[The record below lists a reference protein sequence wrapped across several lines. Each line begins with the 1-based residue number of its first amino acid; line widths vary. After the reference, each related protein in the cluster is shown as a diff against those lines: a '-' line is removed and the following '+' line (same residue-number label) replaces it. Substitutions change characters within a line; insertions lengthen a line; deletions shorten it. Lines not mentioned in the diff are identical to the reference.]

1 MVSWF
6 KAKPV
11 IVREGEMQ
19 QLADLLFPPL
29 VTQTNGEDIFQ
40 IDYSVDSNLDAAL
53 MDLQDGNND
62 AVTQKTITGVVKR
75 LNKARKILQ
84 AYPELDTR
92 AKYLLV
98 DNLDENDVEAGKD

>member
-1 MVSWF
+1 MFSWF

-11 IVREGEMQ
+11 IVREGDMQ
-19 QLADLLFPPL
+19 LLADLLFPPL
-29 VTQTNGEDIFQ
+29 VTQTNGGDVFQ
-40 IDYSVDSNLDAAL
+40 VDYSVDSNLDAAL

-62 AVTQKTITGVVKR
+62 AVTQKTITEVVKR

-84 AYPELDTR
+84 AYPELDIR

-98 DNLDENDVEAGKD
+98 DNLDDNEIEAGKD